1 MSYSFTA
8 RGADR
13 SDVIQRAVHKFEEI
27 VSEQPIHEFDY
38 ETHRDVLRLQLELLP
53 EQAPAG
59 HEYIASVSGS
69 CSMSDGAMRS
79 CSVSVNVHAAALPTT

>member
-13 SDVIQRAVHKFEEI
+13 SDVIQVAVHKFAEV
-27 VSEQPIHEFDY
+27 VSEQPPHRFDY

-53 EQAPAG
+53 EQAPTG
-59 HEYIASVSGS
+59 YEYVASVSGS
-69 CSMSDGAMRS
+69 CQFQDNAMRG
-79 CSVSVNVHAAALPTT
+79 CSVSVNIHTAALPAD